1 MAAIYVNGVP
11 YEYMAGYC
19 VRFPDDWQGEM
30 TEVRLTDKIEGSRIR
45 NLYISHLPDTIRKL
59 YIPAGIVSLSFANDF
74 HHELETVEV
83 DTANKMYSTDG
94 HALYSADGK
103 RLIRLLNHQIETYEI
118 ASQTEHID
126 CEAFDY
132 CTRLKKI
139 IVPAGVVTL
148 DTYDYGCKGFALGCR
163 ALEELEIAEDN
174 PVFWTDGKA
183 IYSKDKK
190 TLYFLAVD
198 GLERYAVADGTEKVM
213 GYAFNGREG
222 LKRVSLPTSVR
233 DVADL
238 QCDGHK
244 NHLDYDVS
252 EENSYIMYQNDAF
265 YSADGKHLILATR
278 DVQSY
283 TVRPGVEVID
293 SRAFRY
299 VRSLKKVVLPEGI
312 REIGEHAFV
321 SCKKLETVGCQENT
335 PEMQFLFPESLERI
349 GDCAFSEGEKY
360 YREAKVENTV
370 IGKNIVSIGEKAFAS
385 FRGNRFIVLGCPELG
400 DRVFENMHVKS
411 LLLPCINP
419 TKIKK
424 SIQELAVRSYCE
436 AMLRG
441 EACCEAGKKPYMAY
455 LKRNSKRYVDQM
467 IKYQN
472 HPLASMNAD
481 KVTES
486 QNIIRVML
494 INKLVED
501 TQIDEIVEN
510 TDGEKYAAF
519 KAELVD
525 YAGEFAS
532 DGAERMMKQ
541 FEQEIKKEESKQKR
555 EEKKVSFESL
565 PLAARVATK
574 NKLGT
579 QAKVELLEEAVLHG
593 TIEDLQ
599 NVFKVHGPFEFTAR
613 ALAMAARCRTA
624 DYTEEL
630 LKNGATFTYEAT
642 AGFTR
647 KYNCII
653 KETNRYSYP
662 FNYAAL
668 ILERMDWRM
677 KIERLADMQ
686 VSPMEER
693 CRSLALIC
701 AAKKDED
708 ALKNLLYQAILR
720 GEANIVRVLKAAG
733 VDQLSAY
740 DASTAFQNSFV
751 SMDAASI
758 CERNTFYGSMAWD
771 EPDKLRWQFDELLM
785 ARPESAIHFSRPELT
800 NWDKQLPALCSEKV
814 FELVIEG
821 KVDVSKAK
829 PSELI
834 SACLK
839 AGNIKGLQY
848 ALDQNWA
855 ADKKAISK
863 TAKRLGIEDAAV
875 LKWLNC

>member
-11 YEYMAGYC
+11 YEQWGRYSVC
-19 VRFPDDWQGEM
+19 FPEDWQGEM
-30 TEVRLTDKIEGSRIR
+30 KEARLTDRIDGYRIR
-45 NLYISHLPDTIRKL
+45 NLGISNLPDSIRKL
-59 YIPAGIVSLSFANDF
+59 YIPAGIESLTFASDI
-74 HHELETVEV
+74 HHELEEVEV
-83 DTANKMYSTDG
+83 DAANKMYSTDG

-265 YSADGKHLILATR
+265 YSADGKHLILVTR
-278 DVQSY
+278 NTQIY
-283 TVRPGVEVID
+283 TVCTGVEVID
-293 SRAFRY
+293 NFAFRY

-321 SCKKLETVGCQENT
+321 SCKELETVGCQENT
-335 PEMQFLFPESLERI
+335 PEMQFLFPKSLERI
-349 GDCAFSEGEKY
+349 GGYAFSQGERY
-360 YREAKVENTV
+360 CRTVDVENTV
-370 IGKNIVSIGEKAFAS
+370 IGKNIVGIGEKAFAGFS
-385 FRGNRFIVLGCPELG
+385 GNRFTVLGCPELG
-400 DRVFENMHVKS
+400 DRVFDNMHVKS
-411 LLLPCINP
+411 LLLPHINP
-419 TKIKK
+419 AKVKK
-424 SIQELAVRSYCE
+424 SIQELVVCSYCE
-436 AMLRG
+436 AALHG
-441 EACCEAGKKPYMAY
+441 EKCCEAGKKPYMAY
-455 LKRNSKRYVDQM
+455 LKRNSKRYIDQM
-467 IKYQN
+467 IQYQN
-472 HPLASMNAD
+472 DPRVQKAAS

-494 INKLVED
+494 MNKLIDD
-501 TQIDEIVEN
+501 TQIDEIIEN
-510 TDGEKYAAF
+510 TDGEKYAEF
-519 KAELVD
+519 KAELVN

-541 FEQEIKKEESKQKR
+541 FEQEIQREETKQKR
-555 EEKKVSFESL
+555 AEKKVSFESL
-565 PLAARVATK
+565 PLAVRLTTK
-574 NKLGT
+574 KKLGT

-593 TIEDLQ
+593 TIEDLR
-599 NVFKVHGPFEFTAR
+599 NAFKVHGPFEFTAR
-613 ALAMAARCRTA
+613 ALAVAARCRTA
-624 DYTEEL
+624 DYTEEM
-630 LKNGATFTYEAT
+630 LKNGATFAYEAT
-642 AGFTR
+642 TAFVR
-647 KYNCII
+647 KYNCIV

-662 FNYAAL
+662 INYA
-668 ILERMDWRM
+668 ILVLEKMNWGT
-677 KIERLADMQ
+677 KIERLSDMK
-686 VSPMEER
+686 VSPVDER

-708 ALKNLLYQAILR
+708 ALKNLLYQAILC
-720 GEANIVRVLKAAG
+720 GETDIVHALKAAG
-733 VDQLSAY
+733 VNQLSTY
-740 DASTAFQNSFV
+740 NASTVFQNSFV
-751 SMDAASI
+751 SMDAATI
-758 CERNTFYGSMAWD
+758 CERNTFYGSLLWEA
-771 EPDKLRWQFDELLM
+771 PDKLRWQFDELLM
-785 ARPESAIHFSRPELT
+785 SRPESAIHFSRPELT

-821 KVDVSKAK
+821 KVSGYRSILVRPVMHHRVPAFMRLCWCAVGILKRRAK
-829 PSELI
+829 HFI
-834 SACLK
+834 
-839 AGNIKGLQY
+839 I
-848 ALDQNWA
+848 
-855 ADKKAISK
+855 
-863 TAKRLGIEDAAV
+863 
-875 LKWLNC
+875 